1 MTYTLA
7 LDLKYDVPL
16 IAEEVDY
23 SLHHLPLR
31 WTMFDKNVWRL
42 VQFEALADLVNPK
55 LQAKVETTERFL
67 LQNAHGV
74 LA

>member
-7 LDLKYDVPL
+7 LDLKHYIPL
-16 IAEEVDY
+16 IAEEIDF

-31 WTMFDKNVWRL
+31 WTMFHKNVWRL

-55 LQAKVETTERFL
+55 LQAKVETTE
-67 LQNAHGV
+67 
-74 LA
+74 